1 MGRAMKPQPL
11 IEYFQELL
19 KDVPEGQYVVVDL
32 TMKKKGD
39 GFLIAEG
46 DPFGPYVL
54 QPKTIPE

>member
-1 MGRAMKPQPL
+1 MKPQPL